1 MHNFY
6 FFLTFQPA
14 KKKVKLNTG
23 AAAEA
28 AEAEDSENLYKT
40 ISTDGV
46 STLQNACEQRIA
58 TTLASSL
65 ECAIHA
71 GRLTIMPKDIQ
82 IYRRLTLDF

>member
-28 AEAEDSENLYKT
+28 AEAEDLENFKT